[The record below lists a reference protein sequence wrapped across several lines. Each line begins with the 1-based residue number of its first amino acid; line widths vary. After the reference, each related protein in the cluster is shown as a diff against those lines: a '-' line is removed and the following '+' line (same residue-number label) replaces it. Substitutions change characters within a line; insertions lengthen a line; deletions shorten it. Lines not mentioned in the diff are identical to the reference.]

1 MGAPI
6 FEVRIT
12 QDAEHDL
19 EGIYNF
25 IASEQSL
32 ASADKF
38 FDALSV
44 KVSSLETFPLRGAFP
59 SELSVFGID
68 EFRQI
73 LFGTYRIVYS
83 VVEGIVYVHIIAD
96 ARRDMQALLER
107 RLLTAKT

>member
-1 MGAPI
+1 MPI

-19 EGIYNF
+19 EDIYDF

-44 KVSSLETFPLRGAFP
+44 KVNSLEAFPLCGAFP
-59 SELSVFGID
+59 NELSVFGIN
-68 EFRQI
+68 EFRKI
-73 LFGTYRIVYS
+73 LFGSYRIVYS
-83 VVEGIVYVHIIAD
+83 TSRA
-96 ARRDMQALLER
+96 
-107 RLLTAKT
+107 